1 MRENMTNLVSGIH
14 PFELV
19 RRSMINDG
27 YDVTGL
33 NHKQVDL
40 YLNKSQHNIN
50 QFVLSDNEEET
61 LKFLCEA
68 ISSLVGY
75 AYSKGWNVIGAFDE
89 VIRFDQVNLAPYVRK
104 PSDPPKPE
112 NMIMGLGEE

>member
-1 MRENMTNLVSGIH
+1 MQKLMSGIH
-14 PFELV
+14 PFEQV
-19 RRSMINDG
+19 RRSMINNKC
-27 YDVTGL
+27 DVTGL
-33 NHKQVDL
+33 NHKQADL
-40 YLNKSQHNIN
+40 YLNRFISNSN
-50 QFVLSDNEEET
+50 QFVLSDDEEET
-61 LKFLCEA
+61 LKVLCET

-112 NMIMGLGEE
+112 NMVMGLGEE